1 MHKGDNEKKYYIET
15 QGCQM
20 NEYDSDK
27 MKDLLSQ
34 NLGFQST
41 KNKEEADI
49 LIVNT
54 CSIREKAQEKVFSL
68 LGNWR
73 KLKKNKPDLV
83 IGVAGCV
90 ASQESDEI
98 SQRAPYVD
106 MVIGPQTIHRLP
118 EIYEKSL
125 ESKKTIVDVEFPLI
139 EKFDNLPK
147 NSQSKFSEYVT
158 IMEGCSKYCSYCV
171 VPYTRG
177 TEVSRPLKDIIDE
190 VNNLVENG
198 TKEIILLG
206 QNVNAYFYEN
216 EKGDI
221 INFGLLLFYLSR
233 NKGIKRIRYTTS
245 HPNNF
250 DEQTYLA
257 YEKLPQ
263 LVSHLHLPIQS
274 GSDKVLAA
282 MKRGYTV
289 LEYKSVI
296 RKLKKARPDITFS
309 SDFIVG
315 FPGETE
321 DDFLKTID
329 LIKDIEF
336 DQSYSFIYSKRPG
349 TPAASLEDNTPYS
362 VKKER
367 LKFLQETI
375 NSLSKNRSKSII
387 GEKAEV
393 LVEGVSSKFENMVTG
408 RTTNNKIVNIP
419 GHNKLVGELLNIQI
433 TDFNNKSLKGEILT
447 NY

>member
-1 MHKGDNEKKYYIET
+1 MKKKYYIET

-73 KLKKNKPDLV
+73 KLKKNKPELV

-147 NSQSKFSEYVT
+147 NTQSKFSEYVT

-177 TEVSRPLKDIIDE
+177 TEVSRPLKDIINE

-419 GHNKLVGELLNIQI
+419 GHNKLVGELLNIKI

>member
-1 MHKGDNEKKYYIET
+1 MKKKYYIET

-73 KLKKNKPDLV
+73 KLKKIKPDLV

>member
-1 MHKGDNEKKYYIET
+1 MKKKYYIET

-27 MKDLLSQ
+27 MKNLLSKEM
-34 NLGFQST
+34 NFEST
-41 KNKEEADI
+41 EIKEDADV

-68 LGNWR
+68 LGKWR
-73 KLKKNKPDLV
+73 KLKQKNPNIV

-90 ASQESDEI
+90 ASQESVEI
-98 SQRAPYVD
+98 SSRAPYVD

-118 EIYEKSL
+118 ELYKKSL
-125 ESKKTIVDVEFPLI
+125 VSKKTVVDVEFPLI
-139 EKFDNLPK
+139 EKFDNLPTVTE
-147 NSQSKFSEYVT
+147 SKFSEFVT

-177 TEVSRPLKDIIDE
+177 TEISRPLNDIIE
-190 VNNLVENG
+190 EINNLVNNG

-206 QNVNAYFYEN
+206 QNVNAYFYEDKN
-216 EKGDI
+216 GNI
-221 INFGLLLFYLSR
+221 INFGLLLFYIAK
-233 NKGIKRIRYTTS
+233 NQGIKRIRFTTS

-250 DEQTYLA
+250 DEQIYLA

-274 GSDKVLAA
+274 GSDKILAA

-296 RKLKKARPDITFS
+296 KRLKIIRPDITFS

-321 DDFLKTID
+321 GDFLKTID
-329 LIKDIEF
+329 IIKEIQF

-349 TPAASLEDNTPYS
+349 TPAATIEDNIS
-362 VKKER
+362 EEIKKER
-367 LKFLQETI
+367 LCYLKDTI
-375 NSLSKNRSKSII
+375 NSLSKNRSKTII
-387 GEKAEV
+387 GEKIEI
-393 LVEGVSSKFENMVTG
+393 LVEGISSKYNDMVVG
-408 RTTNNKIVNIP
+408 RNKNNKIINIS
-419 GHNKLVGELLNIQI
+419 GNSTLIGEILNIKV
-433 TDFNNKSLKGEILT
+433 TELDNKTLKGEIL
-447 NY
+447 NI

>member
-1 MHKGDNEKKYYIET
+1 MKKKYYIET

-73 KLKKNKPDLV
+73 KLKKNNPDLV

-125 ESKKTIVDVEFPLI
+125 DSKKTIVDVEFPLI

-221 INFGLLLFYLSR
+221 INFGLLLFYLLR

-296 RKLKKARPDITFS
+296 RKLKKVRPDITFS

-362 VKKER
+362 VKKQR

-393 LVEGVSSKFENMVTG
+393 LVEGVSTKFENMVTG

>member
-1 MHKGDNEKKYYIET
+1 MKKKYYIET

-73 KLKKNKPDLV
+73 KLKKNKPELV

-419 GHNKLVGELLNIQI
+419 GHSKLVGELLNIQI

>member
-1 MHKGDNEKKYYIET
+1 MKKKYYIET

-206 QNVNAYFYEN
+206 QNVNAYFYKN

-282 MKRGYTV
+282 MKRGFTV

>member
-1 MHKGDNEKKYYIET
+1 MKKKYYIET

-190 VNNLVENG
+190 VNNLVESG

-393 LVEGVSSKFENMVTG
+393 LIEGVSSKFENMVTG

>member
-1 MHKGDNEKKYYIET
+1 MKKKYYIET

-296 RKLKKARPDITFS
+296 RKLKKARPNITFS

>member
-1 MHKGDNEKKYYIET
+1 MTKKYYIET

-27 MKDLLSQ
+27 MEDLLSK
-34 NLGFQST
+34 NMGFEST
-41 KNKEEADI
+41 RFKEEADV

-68 LGNWR
+68 LGQWR
-73 KLKKNKPDLV
+73 KLKDKKPDLV

-90 ASQESDEI
+90 ASQESSEI
-98 SQRAPYVD
+98 SSRAPYVD

-118 EIYEKSL
+118 DIYKNSL
-125 ESKKTIVDVEFPLI
+125 KSKKTLVDVEFPLI

-147 NSQSKFSEYVT
+147 ANKSKFSEYVT

-177 TEVSRPLKDIIDE
+177 TEVSRPLNDILEEI
-190 VNNLVENG
+190 NNLVANG
-198 TKEIILLG
+198 TKEIVLLG
-206 QNVNAYFYEN
+206 QNVNAYYFEDN
-216 EKGDI
+216 KGDI
-221 INFGLLLFYLSR
+221 INFGLLLFYIAR

-250 DEQTYLA
+250 DEQIFLA
-257 YEKLPQ
+257 YKKIPQ

-274 GSDKVLAA
+274 GSDRVLSA

-296 RKLKKARPDITFS
+296 KKLRKIRPDMTFS

-321 DDFLKTID
+321 EDFNKTIK

-336 DQSYSFIYSKRPG
+336 EQSYSFIYSKRPG
-349 TPAASLEDNTPYS
+349 TPAASLEDNTSYAE
-362 VKKER
+362 KKDR
-367 LKFLQETI
+367 LSYLQETI
-375 NSLSKNRSKSII
+375 NKLSKSRSKKVVGKKVEI
-387 GEKAEV
+387 
-393 LVEGVSSKFENMVTG
+393 LVEGISSKYSNMVNG
-408 RTTNNKIVNIP
+408 RTTNNKIITVP
-419 GHNKLVGELLNIQI
+419 GDKDLVGRLLDVKVIELK
-433 TDFNNKSLKGEILT
+433 NKSLKGKILAA
-447 NY
+447 

>member
-1 MHKGDNEKKYYIET
+1 MKKKYYIET

-27 MKDLLSQ
+27 MKNLLS
-34 NLGFQST
+34 
-41 KNKEEADI
+41 KEMNFENTEIKEDADV

-68 LGNWR
+68 LGKWR
-73 KLKKNKPDLV
+73 KLKQKNPNIV

-90 ASQESDEI
+90 ASQESVEI
-98 SQRAPYVD
+98 SSRAPYVD

-118 EIYEKSL
+118 ELYKKSL
-125 ESKKTIVDVEFPLI
+125 VSKKTVVDVEFPLI
-139 EKFDNLPK
+139 EKFDNLPTVTE
-147 NSQSKFSEYVT
+147 SKFSEFVT

-177 TEVSRPLKDIIDE
+177 TEVSRPLNDIIE
-190 VNNLVENG
+190 EINNLVNNG

-206 QNVNAYFYEN
+206 QNVNAYFYEDKN
-216 EKGDI
+216 GNI
-221 INFGLLLFYLSR
+221 INFGLLLFYIAKNLD
-233 NKGIKRIRYTTS
+233 IKRIRFTTS

-250 DEQTYLA
+250 DEQIYLA

-274 GSDKVLAA
+274 GSDKILAP

-289 LEYKSVI
+289 LEYKSI
-296 RKLKKARPDITFS
+296 IKRLKIIRPDITFS

-321 DDFLKTID
+321 GDFLKTID
-329 LIKDIEF
+329 IIKEIQF

-349 TPAASLEDNTPYS
+349 TPAASIEDNIS
-362 VKKER
+362 DEIKKER
-367 LKFLQETI
+367 LCYLKETI
-375 NSLSKNRSKSII
+375 NSLSKNRSKTII
-387 GEKAEV
+387 GEKIEI
-393 LVEGVSSKFENMVTG
+393 LVEGISSKYNDMVVG
-408 RTTNNKIVNIP
+408 RTKNNKIINIA
-419 GHNKLVGELLNIQI
+419 GNSTLIGEILNIKV
-433 TDFNNKSLKGEILT
+433 TELDNKTLKGEIL
-447 NY
+447 NI

>member
-1 MHKGDNEKKYYIET
+1 MKKKYYIET

-73 KLKKNKPDLV
+73 KLKKNKPELV

-147 NSQSKFSEYVT
+147 NTQSKFSEYVT

-177 TEVSRPLKDIIDE
+177 TEVSRPLKDIINE

-274 GSDKVLAA
+274 GSDKILAA

-296 RKLKKARPDITFS
+296 RKLKKVRPDITFS